1 MSNRMPALAQDWLPS
16 VTTTESCH
24 HRVALPLQLVEP
36 AVAAQRSHGI
46 GPRPTT
52 VLESAPLSR
61 LERALKRT
69 VDLFGAAVGL
79 VLLSPLLLVIALLI
93 KLGSSGPIL
102 FTQWRSGFN
111 GRKFRILKFRS
122 MTVIDDGPVIRQAT
136 REDPRFTPFG
146 RLLRRTSIDELPQLF
161 NVLRGEMS
169 LVGPRPHA
177 LAHDTEY
184 TRMIAGYAL
193 RYRVKPGITGWA
205 QVNGYRGETGTLD
218 LMAKRVEYDLRY
230 IENWSVWFDL
240 KIIFGTLTSEIWRV
254 RGY

>member
-1 MSNRMPALAQDWLPS
+1 MPALAQDWLPS
-16 VTTTESCH
+16 VTTEPSH
-24 HRVALPLQLVEP
+24 HSVALPLHLVEP
-36 AVAAQRSHGI
+36 AVAAQRSLDI
-46 GPRPTT
+46 SPISAT
-52 VLESAPLSR
+52 VHAPLSK

-69 VDLFGAAVGL
+69 VDLFGATVGL

-93 KLGSSGPIL
+93 KLESSGPIL
-102 FTQWRSGFN
+102 FTQWRGGFN

-122 MTVIDDGPVIRQAT
+122 MTVLEDGPVIHQAT

-146 RLLRRTSIDELPQLF
+146 RFLRRTSIDELPQLF
-161 NVLRGEMS
+161 NVLRSDMS

-184 TRMIAGYAL
+184 VRIIAGYNL

-218 LMAKRVEYDLRY
+218 DMSKRVERDLWY
-230 IENWSVWFDL
+230 IQNWSIWLDL
-240 KIIFGTLTSEIWRV
+240 KIILGTLMSEL